1 MDKLRV
7 KVYKEVLKDVSAR
20 FENAEECINER
31 IEYICTRD
39 KISAAEVINFF
50 VFSFCF

>member
-1 MDKLRV
+1 M

-39 KISAAEVINFF
+39 KISAAEAINFF
-50 VFSFCF
+50 VSSFSF